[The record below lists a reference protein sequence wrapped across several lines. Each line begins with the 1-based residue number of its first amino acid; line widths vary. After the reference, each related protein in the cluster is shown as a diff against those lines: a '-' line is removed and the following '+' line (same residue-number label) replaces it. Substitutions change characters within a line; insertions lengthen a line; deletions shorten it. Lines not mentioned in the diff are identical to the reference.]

1 MMARGFQK
9 LASRGAAMLQPEAG
23 MVVEGWGDRSDAVS
37 SAGLLLVTHG
47 SQLGNDLAI
56 GKLAKVLSPDFSEVA
71 FCVLRGR
78 PMPADT
84 LSGMSASL
92 VHIVPLLMASGRVG
106 GHVLR
111 SLLPTA
117 ERPRLR
123 LHPPIGGH
131 PGLAALVCDSINRV
145 AEKNRALPRRTA
157 AILVRHG
164 NERNPASA
172 SAVYHLASMVRACGC
187 AAAEV
192 HCAFLSQPPLVERWR
207 ELTSRPDVIIVP
219 CFLTI
224 GAHVQLDLPALLRR
238 DGAGHGSLAEMR
250 RLWVTPPL
258 ATHCRGLADVTRDL
272 VFRTPGTP

>member
-1 MMARGFQK
+1 MARGFQK

-47 SQLGNDLAI
+47 SHLGNDLAI
-56 GKLAKVLSPDFSEVA
+56 GKLAKALSPDFSEVA

-78 PMPADT
+78 PVPADT

-92 VHIVPLLMASGRVG
+92 VHIVPLLMASGRIG

-145 AEKNRALPRRTA
+145 AEQNRALPRRTA
-157 AILVRHG
+157 AILVGHG

-172 SAVYHLASMVRACGC
+172 SALYHLASMVRTCGC

-207 ELTSRPDVIIVP
+207 ELTGRPDVIIVP

-238 DGAGHGSLAEMR
+238 HGAGHGSLAEMR

-258 ATHCRGLADVTRDL
+258 ATHCRGLADVIRDL
-272 VFRTPGTP
+272 VFRTAGTP